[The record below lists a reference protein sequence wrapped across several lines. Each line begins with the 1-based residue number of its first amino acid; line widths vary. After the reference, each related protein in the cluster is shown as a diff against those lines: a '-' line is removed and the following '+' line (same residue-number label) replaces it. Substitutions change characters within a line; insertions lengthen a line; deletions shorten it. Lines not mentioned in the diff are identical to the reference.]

1 MATKLRDSL
10 KGVTNRNLGSCYKYL
25 DKYFSGDLP
34 RRSRYEQWELD
45 IFDELWTVHPK
56 TGEEAV
62 AMLMERVEQQYG
74 KQMWRTPAAYLGK
87 WTRLKRYK
95 YQAI

>member
-1 MATKLRDSL
+1 M
-10 KGVTNRNLGSCYKYL
+10 
-25 DKYFSGDLP
+25 
-34 RRSRYEQWELD
+34 
-45 IFDELWTVHPK
+45 HPK